1 MAREPRGGKAPA
13 PAPAGRQEFELD
25 EQRAESLRAA
35 IDADGDVEFWQ
46 RMGAELNFEPTSI
59 VITSLPDTGP
69 VKFTALP
76 PGAADDATAGKAS
89 EPAPPRDESEDSDED
104 QDDLTA
110 NRGLELMEEAAEGLD
125 LDSST
130 LVGDLTAGI
139 WNIVQNL
146 QKPVSAHSQFE
157 KRELHDKIEHIAKIV
172 ARQAVDVV
180 AADDRITVKAMLDKI
195 TIADKVTINLTL
207 GAMSEDDKAEAISQL
222 FHAQKKPVLIVTADA
237 DRHMGKRR
245 EIIPPD
251 EEELPFDAG
260 MAGDKPQPQP
270 GPEGDAD
277 LAEAG
282 EGGEAAPVESEPTS
296 AD

>member
-1 MAREPRGGKAPA
+1 MAKAPRGGKAPDNA
-13 PAPAGRQEFELD
+13 PARLEFELD
-25 EQRAESLRAA
+25 EQKAESLRAA

-46 RMGAELNFEPTSI
+46 RMGAELGFEPTSI

-76 PGAADDATAGKAS
+76 PGADDDATAGKPA
-89 EPAPPRDESEDSDED
+89 EPRAEAPADDDDDAEEG
-104 QDDLTA
+104 DLTA
-110 NRGLELMEEAAEGLD
+110 NRGLELMEEAADGLD
-125 LDSST
+125 LESST

-260 MAGDKPQPQP
+260 MSGDKPQPQP
-270 GPEGDAD
+270 GPEGDGD
-277 LAEAG
+277 LAESGDAS
-282 EGGEAAPVESEPTS
+282 EAAPVESEPAS